1 MNTYAYEA
9 VNATG
14 RSSTGYLEVAS
25 QSEAVRRIKEMGL
38 FPTRV
43 TERRPLRIKP
53 PGANNSAAARGSRFQ
68 ITLFEKRIKPASVA
82 VLTRQIATLVD
93 AGLPL
98 LRGLKILEQQETHP
112 TLKRILGE
120 LSQTIEAGST
130 FSEALAQ
137 HPKAFSKLY
146 VNMVR
151 AGEAGGAMEIALRRL
166 AEFMEKAL
174 KIKIKVKSAM
184 FYPAAVLF
192 VAVGVIA
199 LMTVFVI
206 PRFKDVFAG
215 LTNGAPLPAFT
226 SFIMNVSDAA
236 RHHAPLVAAGFAAII
251 GVFLISIRTKFGRFV
266 FDQFKLKMPLLGPVF
281 RKSAIARFSR
291 TLGTLLSSG
300 VPILQALQLVRETTG
315 NVVVSRLVNRIHD
328 GVKEGESITRPLRSS
343 NVFPPMVVGMV
354 DIGEQTG
361 ALPDMLMKIAD
372 GCDDEVDN
380 AVSAMTSVLEP
391 IMIVFLAVVV
401 GSIVI
406 AMFLPTSGIMT
417 GPGLNTSDSGDS

>member
-9 VNATG
+9 VNAAG
-14 RSSTGYLEVAS
+14 RSSSGLLEVAS
-25 QSEAVRRIKEMGL
+25 QNEAVRRIKEMGL

-43 TERRPLRIKP
+43 AERRPKRIPWAISRPKTAA
-53 PGANNSAAARGSRFQ
+53 PGKRFQ
-68 ITLFEKRIKPASVA
+68 ITLFEKRVKLAAIA

-98 LRGLKILEQQETHP
+98 LRGLRILQQQETHP

-120 LSQTIEAGST
+120 VGATIEGGSL

-137 HPKAFSKLY
+137 HPKVFNKLY

-151 AGEAGGAMEIALRRL
+151 AGEAGGALEIALRRL

-174 KIKIKVKSAM
+174 KIKGKVQSAM
-184 FYPAAVLF
+184 FYPVAVLF
-192 VAVGVIA
+192 VALGVIT
-199 LMTVFVI
+199 LMTVFII

-215 LTNGAPLPAFT
+215 LSNGAPLPAFT
-226 SFIMNVSDAA
+226 TFVLSISDTA
-236 RHHAPLVAAGFAAII
+236 RHHAPLAAII
-251 GVFLISIRTKFGRFV
+251 LGALAALFFFGIGTPLGRLG

-281 RKSAIARFSR
+281 RKSAISRFSR
-291 TLGTLLSSG
+291 TLGTLLTSG
-300 VPILQALQLVRETTG
+300 VPVLQALQLVRETASNLVIG
-315 NVVVSRLVNRIHD
+315 RLVTKIHD
-328 GVKEGESITRPLRSS
+328 GVKEGESITGPLRASH
-343 NVFPPMVVGMV
+343 VFPPMIVGMV

-361 ALPDMLMKIAD
+361 ALPDMLLKIAD

-380 AVSAMTSVLEP
+380 AVSAMTSLLEP

-406 AMFLPTSGIMT
+406 AMFKPIIDFAT
-417 GPGLNTSDSGDS
+417 GPGFSNNSNDS